1 MRILLAED
9 DALIA
14 SAILSSLRKHDFSV
28 DWVSDGLAVDG
39 AVQAHDYGMLILD
52 LGLPHVDGIEILKR
66 LAQRSKPLPVLV
78 ITARGGLDDRV
89 SGLNAGADDY
99 LVKPFELDEL
109 VARIFALRRRTQG
122 WPQSELRVG
131 ALSVDPRTGHILALS
146 AQSRLLLELDEK
158 GEPVSFI
165 SLLGGQSGL
174 ESRIPRAEGVAM
186 DEEGTIYMVSEPNL
200 FYVFRKDEP
209 FATPQG

>member
-1 MRILLAED
+1 MPRPKD
-9 DALIA
+9 HVVV
-14 SAILSSLRKHDFSV
+14 LS
-28 DWVSDGLAVDG
+28 G
-39 AVQAHDYGMLILD
+39 ADRMKLT
-52 LGLPHVDGIEILKR
+52 R
-66 LAQRSKPLPVLV
+66 V
-78 ITARGGLDDRV
+78 ITRGSHPARTIMRARV
-89 SGLNAGADDY
+89 
-99 LVKPFELDEL
+99 
-109 VARIFALRRRTQG
+109 
-122 WPQSELRVG
+122 
-131 ALSVDPRTGHILALS
+131 
-146 AQSRLLLELDEK
+146 LLELDEK